1 LLNLVIEMPKPRS
14 QQISL
19 VDTTYYHICSR
30 TVRKAFLCGVDKET
44 GVNFEHRRTWIEKR
58 LFQLSQ
64 VFTIDICA
72 HAVMHNHLH
81 LVLHVDV
88 EQVKNLSTGEV
99 LERWHQ
105 LFKGTL
111 LTQKYQRNEFLN
123 KFQLAMVESTAD
135 IYKQRLMDI
144 SWFMRSLNE
153 PVARQANKEDNCTGH
168 FWEGRF
174 KSQALLDEGALLS
187 CMAYVDLN
195 PVRAGIA
202 PTPEQSD
209 FTSIQR
215 RIKAA
220 VKGEQPTSLLAFTG
234 NEHQHKTTGI
244 HFSLQDYLTLVDET
258 GRILRDDKRGAIN
271 GKTAIILARLHISDE
286 SWFKLTTNFEGI
298 FTGAVGTAEHLCEF
312 SEHVGLQR
320 AHGLANAQACL
331 NSV

>member
-1 LLNLVIEMPKPRS
+1 MPKPRS

-19 VDTTYYHICSR
+19 IDTPYYHICSR
-30 TVRKAFLCGVDKET
+30 TVRKAFLCGVDKES
-44 GVNFEHRRTWIEKR
+44 GVSFEHRRTWIEKR

-64 VFTIDICA
+64 VFAIDICA

-81 LVLHVDV
+81 IVLHVDS
-88 EQVKNLSTGEV
+88 EQVKSWSTDEV
-99 LERWHQ
+99 LQRWHQ

-111 LTQKYQRNEFLN
+111 LTQKYTNKLNEQPLD

-153 PVARQANKEDNCTGH
+153 PIARQANREDKCTGH

-202 PTPEQSD
+202 ATPEQSD
-209 FTSIQR
+209 FTSIQL

-220 VKGEQPTSLLAFTG
+220 IKGKQPKVLLPFTG
-234 NEHQHKTTGI
+234 NEKQHKTIGI
-244 HFSLQDYLTLVDET
+244 RFSLQDYLTLVDET
-258 GRILRDDKRGAIN
+258 GRIIRDDKPGAIN
-271 GKTAIILARLHISDE
+271 GQTASILARLHISDE
-286 SWFKLTTNFEGI
+286 SWLKLTTNFECI

-312 SEHVGLQR
+312 SEHIGLQR
-320 AHGLANAQACL
+320 THGIANAQACL
-331 NSV
+331 NSA

>member
-1 LLNLVIEMPKPRS
+1 MPKPRS

-19 VDTTYYHICSR
+19 LDTPFYHICSR

-44 GVNFEHRRTWIEKR
+44 GVSFEHRRTWIEKR
-58 LFQLSQ
+58 IFKLSH
-64 VFTIDICA
+64 VFAIDICA

-88 EQVKNLSTGEV
+88 EQVKKWTTDEV
-99 LERWHQ
+99 LERWHK

-111 LTQKYQRNEFLN
+111 LTQKYTKKQALD

-144 SWFMRSLNE
+144 SWFMRALNE
-153 PVARQANKEDNCTGH
+153 PIARQANREDQCTGH

-195 PVRAGIA
+195 PVRSGIA

-209 FTSIQR
+209 FTSIQL
-215 RIKAA
+215 RIKASI
-220 VKGEQPTSLLAFTG
+220 KGEQPPTLLPFTG
-234 NEHQHKTTGI
+234 SEHQDKTTGI
-244 HFSLQDYLTLVDET
+244 RFSLQDYLTLVDET
-258 GRILRDDKRGAIN
+258 GRILRDDKQGTIN
-271 GKTAIILARLHISDE
+271 DETANILARLHISDE
-286 SWFKLTTNFEGI
+286 SWLKLTTDFECI
-298 FTGAVGTAEHLCEF
+298 FTGAVGTAEHLTEF
-312 SEHVGLQR
+312 TEHVGLRR

-331 NSV
+331 NSA

>member
-1 LLNLVIEMPKPRS
+1 MAKPRS

-19 VDTTYYHICSR
+19 LDTPYYHICSR
-30 TVRKAFLCGVDKET
+30 TVRKAFLCGIDTQT
-44 GVNFEHRRTWIEKR
+44 GVSFEHRRTWIEQR
-58 LFQLSQ
+58 LFKLAQ
-64 VFTIDICA
+64 VFAIDICA

-81 LVLHVDV
+81 LVLHVDS
-88 EQVKNLSTGEV
+88 EQVKRWTTAEV
-99 LERWHQ
+99 LMRWHQ

-111 LTQKYQRNEFLN
+111 LTQQYAKKQTLD
-123 KFQLAMVESTAD
+123 KFQLAVVESTAA
-135 IYKQRLMDI
+135 IYKQRLIDI

-153 PVARQANKEDNCTGH
+153 PIARQANREDNCTGH

-195 PVRAGIA
+195 PIRAAIA

-209 FTSIQR
+209 FTSIQL

-220 VKGEQPTSLLAFTG
+220 ITGKQPTRLLPFIG
-234 NEHQHKTTGI
+234 NEHQKKAKGI
-244 HFSLQDYLTLVDET
+244 RFSLQDYLTLVDET
-258 GRILRDDKRGAIN
+258 GRLLRDDKRGAVNIETGN
-271 GKTAIILARLHISDE
+271 ILARLHISSE
-286 SWFKLTTNFEGI
+286 SWLKLTNDFEVI

-320 AHGLANAQACL
+320 THGIASAQACL
-331 NSV
+331 NSA